1 MQIDL
6 PKKNSESKGRVLVA
20 MSGGVDSSVAALI
33 LKNQGYE
40 VIGVTFQLYDYARQN
55 RKEGK
60 GGCCSV
66 EDVIDAKHVCSKLG
80 IRHYLFDSRERF
92 QKRVVDYFAESYKQG
107 RTPNPCVACNTFI
120 KFDELEFYA
129 NSVDADYFATGHYVR
144 IAHEENR
151 SYLERAEDPDKDQ
164 SYFLLGVQQE
174 RLQKALFPVGDFSKT
189 EIREMAEKAGLPVSS
204 KPDSM
209 EVCFVPENN
218 YRKFL
223 EDTYQMQDDPGDLI
237 DLETGRVLGRH
248 RGIHH
253 FTIGQR
259 KMLGAYGLNDH
270 YVIRIDP
277 ETKQV
282 IVGIDR
288 SLFSDGLAFD
298 PVHFKDCGAFLGK
311 ELTVKIRSRSAFLKV
326 KIDSIGSKE
335 VLARFEEP
343 QKSVTP
349 GQFAVFY
356 EGNRL
361 VGGGPI
367 VRPVANF
374 SDVRAA

>member
-1 MQIDL
+1 MFETA
-6 PKKNSESKGRVLVA
+6 PKTKGRVLVA

-33 LKNQGYE
+33 LRDQGYE

-92 QKRVVDYFAESYKQG
+92 QKRVVDYFADTYKSG

-129 NSVDADYFATGHYVR
+129 QSVEADYFATGHYVR
-144 IAHEENR
+144 LSRDEKRA
-151 SYLERAEDPDKDQ
+151 YLERAVDPEKDQ
-164 SYFLLGVQQE
+164 SYFLLGVTQSK
-174 RLQKALFPVGDFSKT
+174 LQKALFPVGDYSKD
-189 EIREMAEKAGLPVSS
+189 EIRAMAEKAGLPVSN

-223 EDTYQMQDDPGDLI
+223 EETYQMQDDPGDFV
-237 DLETGRVLGRH
+237 DFETGRLLARH
-248 RGIHH
+248 KGIHH
-253 FTIGQR
+253 FTVGQ
-259 KMLGAYGLNDH
+259 KKGLGAYGLHDY
-270 YVIRIDP
+270 YVIRLDA
-277 ETKQV
+277 EKKQV
-282 IVGIDR
+282 LVGLDR
-288 SLFSDGLAFD
+288 SLFAEGLAFD
-298 PVHFKDCGAFLGK
+298 PLYFSDIHDYLN
-311 ELTVKIRSRSAFLKV
+311 EPLSVKIRSRSALLNA
-326 KIDSIGSKE
+326 KILSVAAHE
-335 VLARFEEP
+335 AVVRFEEP
-343 QKSVTP
+343 QKAVSP

-356 EGNRL
+356 KGNRL

-367 VRPVANF
+367 LRPVANF
-374 SDVRAA
+374 SHVRAA